1 MFTSSENSSESDK
14 SPADED
20 PGLKSNSL
28 QLKPLLSI
36 KPQEYSQNTD
46 YKSITMQRFSVPELL
61 KKFNADLR
69 EIKRI
74 KKVYPMKVSP
84 YYLSLIKAKDDPIW
98 KQCIPDKLELED
110 HLNVEDPLNEERDTK
125 VTGLIHRYPDRVLL
139 LVSSKCGMYCRFC
152 TRKRKVGRIQ
162 QIPMEQIMKG
172 IDYIREHKEIRD
184 VILSGGDPL
193 LRTDR
198 ELHHILKELRSIP
211 QLQIIRIGT
220 RVPCV
225 LPSRVTKR
233 LCNIIKK
240 HHPVYVNIHFNH
252 PSEITPETKRAC
264 ELLANA
270 GVPLGSQTVL
280 LKGVNDD
287 PKVMKELMQKL
298 IQMRV
303 RPYYIFQCDLVKGIE
318 HFRTSVQTG
327 MKIIKEIQGHTSG
340 LCVPHFVI
348 DSPGGG
354 GKVPIL
360 PDYIKKITSDKI
372 VFKNYKD
379 EEYEYPNPIRDRQF
393 L

>member
-1 MFTSSENSSESDK
+1 
-14 SPADED
+14 
-20 PGLKSNSL
+20 
-28 QLKPLLSI
+28 
-36 KPQEYSQNTD
+36 
-46 YKSITMQRFSVPELL
+46 
-61 KKFNADLR
+61 
-69 EIKRI
+69 
-74 KKVYPMKVSP
+74 
-84 YYLSLIKAKDDPIW
+84 
-98 KQCIPDKLELED
+98 
-110 HLNVEDPLNEERDTK
+110 LNEERDTK

-211 QLQIIRIGT
+211 HLQIIRIGT

-252 PSEITPETKRAC
+252 PSEITSETKRAC

-298 IQMRV
+298 IQIRV

-327 MKIIKEIQGHTSG
+327 MEIIKEIQGHTSG

-360 PDYIKKITSDKI
+360 PDYIKKVTSEKI
-372 VFKNYKD
+372 IFKNYKD
-379 EEYEYPNPIRDRQF
+379 EEYEYSNP
-393 L
+393 LEG